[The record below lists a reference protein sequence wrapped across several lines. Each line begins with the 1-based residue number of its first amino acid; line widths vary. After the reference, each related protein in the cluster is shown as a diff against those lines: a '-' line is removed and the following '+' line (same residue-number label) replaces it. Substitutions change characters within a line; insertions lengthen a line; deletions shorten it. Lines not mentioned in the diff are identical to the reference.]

1 MCVCVILCVNIK
13 WSQIYLWNKI
23 WSVESCNMRD
33 RIIHKKE
40 GNKSERVGG
49 KLRLETRSRNLGEW
63 TSYIMFA
70 IVNHKSML
78 KQVYFSLYIYISDI
92 YIYCARMCV
101 CVWRRTQVSST
112 EHRRNALFDTS
123 ACAVWRCVWC
133 VMSRVA
139 YVTLKRSAKQA
150 EIFFLLEEPE
160 KLYILSLLP
169 STAFNA

>member
-33 RIIHKKE
+33 RIIHKQE

-101 CVWRRTQVSST
+101 CVKTHASLIHWASEKRSLWYECMCCLT
-112 EHRRNALFDTS
+112 L
-123 ACAVWRCVWC
+123 C
-133 VMSRVA
+133 VMCH
-139 YVTLKRSAKQA
+139 VTCSVCH
-150 EIFFLLEEPE
+150 FE
-160 KLYILSLLP
+160 KIC
-169 STAFNA
+169 